1 MSRVPARLTSVRRI
15 PWLLVFRTAQL
26 IWAHL
31 RDDLSPHDRRRL
43 GAPRARAAAPD
54 VGAGAQRSARDRAQG
69 RPQRPRP
76 RAHHAAEPAQMSDT
90 SDLRTRT
97 RFDPAEAEARIV
109 QRWLDAGLHHPEPA
123 GTPDENFSIAVPPPN
138 VTGALHMG
146 HALNGTIQD
155 ALIRTHR
162 MRGQRT
168 KWILGTDHAG
178 IATQRQVEK
187 RLEAQGTTPRGARA
201 RGVQRGRVA
210 LARGVRRPDHRAVQ
224 APRRAARLRRRALH
238 DGRGATSAPS

>member
-1 MSRVPARLTSVRRI
+1 
-15 PWLLVFRTAQL
+15 
-26 IWAHL
+26 
-31 RDDLSPHDRRRL
+31 
-43 GAPRARAAAPD
+43 
-54 VGAGAQRSARDRAQG
+54 
-69 RPQRPRP
+69 
-76 RAHHAAEPAQMSDT
+76 MSDT

-168 KWILGTDHAG
+168 KWILGHRPRRHRDAAAG
-178 IATQRQVEK
+178 R
-187 RLEAQGTTPRGARA
+187 EAPGGAGHDARGAGA

-210 LARGVRRPDHRAVQ
+210 LA
-224 APRRAARLRRRALH
+224 
-238 DGRGATSAPS
+238 